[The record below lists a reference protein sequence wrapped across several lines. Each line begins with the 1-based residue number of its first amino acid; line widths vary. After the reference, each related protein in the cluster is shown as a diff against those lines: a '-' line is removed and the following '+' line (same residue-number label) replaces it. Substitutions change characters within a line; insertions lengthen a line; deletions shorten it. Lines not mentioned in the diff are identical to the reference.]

1 MDKITKI
8 DKILSI
14 DFSLT
19 GTAFIW
25 GDTKNIN
32 YKYFSNL
39 KSDTN
44 NLHCVSIPK
53 EFKSCDKLDFVI
65 HDYMKLCANED
76 IKYVFLEAPSFNSSN
91 SNSEFKSGY
100 GVLTWFAR
108 QVGIPYLLVPPI
120 SLKLFFTGNAR
131 AEKSEMVQQAV
142 KLYGNTI
149 DFDSISK
156 KHRED
161 VSDALSLFTL
171 GKEYLLNK
179 DNLNTADVIQVLPL
193 HQQQV
198 IAKLC
203 GREDLYKEIVK
214 LRSKLTF

>member
-1 MDKITKI
+1 
-8 DKILSI
+8 
-14 DFSLT
+14 
-19 GTAFIW
+19 
-25 GDTKNIN
+25 
-32 YKYFSNL
+32 
-39 KSDTN
+39 
-44 NLHCVSIPK
+44 
-53 EFKSCDKLDFVI
+53 
-65 HDYMKLCANED
+65 
-76 IKYVFLEAPSFNSSN
+76 
-91 SNSEFKSGY
+91 
-100 GVLTWFAR
+100 
-108 QVGIPYLLVPPI
+108 
-120 SLKLFFTGNAR
+120 LFFTGNAR